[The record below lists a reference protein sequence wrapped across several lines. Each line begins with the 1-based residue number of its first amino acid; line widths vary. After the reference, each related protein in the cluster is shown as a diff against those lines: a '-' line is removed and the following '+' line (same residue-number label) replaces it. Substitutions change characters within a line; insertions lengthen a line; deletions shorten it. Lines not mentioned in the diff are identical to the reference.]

1 MKNYFGRFET
11 RKETEERIEAMLKS
25 LIIETSLY
33 CWVFD
38 KPFPRFTRNQIADYC
53 GCSNDTI
60 RRIEEGALSK
70 LNDNSAR

>member
-1 MKNYFGRFET
+1 MKNYFGRFES
-11 RKETEERIEAMLKS
+11 RKETDERIKAMLRS
-25 LIIETSLY
+25 LVIETSLY

-60 RRIEEGALSK
+60 RRIEENALSK
-70 LNDNSAR
+70 LSNNSAK